1 MSNHNSGLQRSGNI
15 LSFLM
20 LTTIHRC
27 ITEKEENNWKFC
39 KYTKE
44 CLKAFIYLF
53 KCKTEKS
60 VKVLV
65 G

>member
-1 MSNHNSGLQRSGNI
+1 
-15 LSFLM
+15 M
-20 LTTIHRC
+20 LTTIYRY
-27 ITEKEENNWKFC
+27 ITEKEENNWKIC
-39 KYTKE
+39 KYSKD

-53 KCKTEKS
+53 KCKIEKS